1 MIQTKT
7 MLQIRDDLP
16 AEEGR
21 PDPPGGATPP
31 TLAPVGDPAAS
42 VLEEMLPK
50 TLGRKI
56 HQGLKLITSE
66 AQELAEELRLG
77 LGQYERELLIS
88 ALEASRR
95 HRSRSPKA
103 TLTLPDRLSRRIKR
117 LQLTADNVNRLVGS
131 LVENLKQRLEV
142 YGRDQVGPQSERAV
156 DLRTRLEEY
165 ERELVISALEACGM
179 NQVLAAKALGVL
191 PTTLSEKMKRLGLR
205 GRGRAWRG

>member
-1 MIQTKT
+1 MIQTRT
-7 MLQIRDDLP
+7 MLQIEDDLP
-16 AEEGR
+16 AEDR
-21 PDPPGGATPP
+21 LDLPRAAPPP
-31 TLAPVGDPAAS
+31 TLAQADDPPAS
-42 VLEEMLPK
+42 VFEEVLPK

-103 TLTLPDRLSRRIKR
+103 TLNTLPDRLSRRIRR
-117 LQLTADNVNRLVGS
+117 LQLTADNVNSLVGT
-131 LVENLKQRLEV
+131 LVENLKRRLEV
-142 YGRDQVGPQSERAV
+142 NGRDPVGPPTERV
-156 DLRTRLEEY
+156 DLKTRLEEY

-179 NQVLAAKALGVL
+179 NQVLAAKELGVL